1 METMRFK
8 SRADLLRVAAEKPGA
23 LAAQF
28 LIAVRLAL
36 HGGPPSS
43 TRDLLKVDV
52 QRWAREHTGLT
63 ERRDQREIQ
72 TLMLIMAKLGEGEY
86 AQAADVIAQRAKSL
100 LQAKS
105 AKGSWEKSQ
114 VIELLA
120 SGGGIVPQSEITLT
134 GLGSA

>member
-1 METMRFK
+1 MRA
-8 SRADLLRVAAEKPGA
+8 SPWNAWSC
-23 LAAQF
+23 
-28 LIAVRLAL
+28 
-36 HGGPPSS
+36 PPSS

-52 QRWAREHTGLT
+52 QRWAREHAGLM

-72 TLMLIMAKLGEGEY
+72 TLILIMAKLGGGEY
-86 AQAADVIAQRAKSL
+86 AQVADAAAQRAQSL

-105 AKGSWEKSQ
+105 AKGSWKKSQ

-120 SGGGIVPQSEITLT
+120 SGGGIVPQLEIALT